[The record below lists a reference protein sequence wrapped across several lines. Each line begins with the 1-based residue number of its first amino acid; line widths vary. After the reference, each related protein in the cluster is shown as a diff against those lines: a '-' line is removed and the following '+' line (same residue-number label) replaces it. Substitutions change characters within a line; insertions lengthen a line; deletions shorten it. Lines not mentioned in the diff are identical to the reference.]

1 MNSTPIESM
10 APSTVDAS
18 STGKAT
24 SNSTIRVKR
33 PCAIK
38 RIQRDRTGDP
48 HGSNSNELRTK
59 IDYSEE
65 AIPERDPAFD
75 LVDLSPCDTMTIE
88 IVPIEIRRALA
99 RRLEELGMKPERAA
113 LVASL

>member
-1 MNSTPIESM
+1 MSPTSIESL

-18 STGKAT
+18 STGRAT
-24 SNSTIRVKR
+24 SNSTIQVKR

-38 RIQRDRTGDP
+38 VIPRDRAGDP
-48 HGSNSNELRTK
+48 HGMNSTDARTK

-75 LVDLSPCDTMTIE
+75 LGDLSPCDTLTIE
-88 IVPIEIRRALA
+88 IVPIQVRRALA
-99 RRLEELGMKPERAA
+99 SRLEELGMKPTRAA